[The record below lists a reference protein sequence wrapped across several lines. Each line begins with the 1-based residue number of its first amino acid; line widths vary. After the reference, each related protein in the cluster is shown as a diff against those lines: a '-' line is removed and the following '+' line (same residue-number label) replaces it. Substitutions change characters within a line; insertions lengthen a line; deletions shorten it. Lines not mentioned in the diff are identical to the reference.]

1 MNKNILLFT
10 SGILGVIAILNFSPM
25 LGIDNGT
32 NAMVTLLAGVLFI
45 LLHGS
50 VTLGWKNVIAFLL
63 ITVAVSFTLEALGVA
78 TGLVFGPYYYTD
90 HLGPKILG
98 VPPMIQAGYTA
109 MGYASLMTARV
120 ILGFR
125 ESPKK
130 LGSILALTIVTT
142 FLMVSWDVV
151 MDPYQAT
158 LSGDWIWTTGGQ
170 YFGIGIHN
178 FVGWFVTVFIYVL
191 LYLLYATRYP
201 EKMETWIKKSR
212 YVWSQPIIYYLL
224 MALGIFIVPWVGGVA
239 LPYAGAKFYNDSL
252 INFTYSLSLL
262 TFFIMG
268 TPIAIALA
276 KLFTSKE

>member
-10 SGILGVIAILNFSPM
+10 SGILGVIAILNFSPT

-32 NAMVTLLAGVLFI
+32 NAMVTLLAGVLFV

-50 VTLGWKNVIAFLL
+50 VTLGWRNVIAFLL
-63 ITVAVSFTLEALGVA
+63 ITIAVSFTLEALGVA
-78 TGLVFGPYYYTD
+78 TGMVFGPYYYTD

-130 LGSILALTIVTT
+130 FGSILALTIVAA

-178 FVGWFVTVFIYVL
+178 FVGWFVTVFIYIL
-191 LYLLYATRYP
+191 LYLLYTSRYP
-201 EKMETWIKKSR
+201 EKMDAWAKKSR

-239 LPYAGAKFYNDSL
+239 LPYAGAKFYNDTL

-268 TPIAIALA
+268 TPVAIALA
-276 KLFTSKE
+276 RLFTSKE